1 MLKRERISRGISSI
15 CSESDSKS
23 SSGKAQCPC
32 DLASASTREIPAL
45 ARVIEVFGIP
55 SLWAIPSAVRK
66 PMPRITPYLIVSNV
80 SFAYIHAG
88 YAEIF
93 EITMD

>member
-1 MLKRERISRGISSI
+1 MVILFDATTYYNSIPHFYEFVKYFFVFFIELMRII
-15 CSESDSKS
+15 
-23 SSGKAQCPC
+23 
-32 DLASASTREIPAL
+32 
-45 ARVIEVFGIP
+45 
-55 SLWAIPSAVRK
+55 
-66 PMPRITPYLIVSNV
+66 PYLIVSNV